1 MEAGDDSGM
10 KRLVD
15 VFTSSILLGAIAL
28 GIMLVL
34 VLSLSSRF
42 ESPKEKVFGCGNI
55 SMEKGGDLS
64 KTLSLGNAAHGKE
77 LFDDNCASCHNI
89 HKVMVGPA
97 LKGILE
103 RRKMNWIIRWVRNPA
118 QMVASKDPYAMK
130 LAKEYESAG
139 IMTGFGALKKKDIE
153 DIMAYVGS
161 Y

>member
-1 MEAGDDSGM
+1 MEGKGAWELS
-10 KRLVD
+10 RLVK
-15 VFTSSILLGAIAL
+15 
-28 GIMLVL
+28 VL
-34 VLSLSSRF
+34 
-42 ESPKEKVFGCGNI
+42 
-55 SMEKGGDLS
+55 
-64 KTLSLGNAAHGKE
+64 TLSTLLILAMLIACWFKVINYENYGPLQCGTRCGGMVYDPEKYEPKRFLKFGDAAHGKE
-77 LFDDNCASCHNI
+77 LFDNNCASCHNI

-103 RRKMNWIIRWVRNPA
+103 RRKMNWIIRWVHNPA

-130 LAKEYESAG
+130 LAKEYQSAG